1 MNRAIE
7 LVERIESVGGVLT
20 LQGDSITYDLPPE
33 IDVDELRAHRN
44 EVVRVLQRRQEVP
57 AMPAMPPGV
66 RLVRWSLKEP
76 PVAIEMCTTVVIN
89 PARFAKSTL
98 LQLQAAL
105 KGKRWLAGHW
115 TTAELVERL
124 KQVGVEVELDS

>member
-1 MNRAIE
+1 MNRAVE
-7 LVERIESVGGVLT
+7 LVERIESAGGVLI
-20 LQGDSITYDLPPE
+20 LQGDCITYDLPPE
-33 IDVDELRAHRN
+33 IDVDELRAHRD
-44 EVVRVLQRRQEVP
+44 EVVRVLQQRQEVP
-57 AMPAMPPGV
+57 TMPPGV
-66 RLVRWSLKEP
+66 RLISWELKEP

-115 TTAELVERL
+115 STAELVERL
-124 KQVGVEVELDS
+124 KQVGVEVELE

>member
-1 MNRAIE
+1 MNLAAE
-7 LVERIESVGGVLT
+7 LVERVELAGGT
-20 LQGDSITYDLPPE
+20 LALHGDRITYDLPEE
-33 IDVDELRAHRN
+33 IAPMLDELRAHRD
-44 EVVRVLQRRQEVP
+44 EVVRVLQQRQEV
-57 AMPAMPPGV
+57 PAMPPGV

-89 PARFAKSTL
+89 PDRFAKSTL

>member
-7 LVERIESVGGVLT
+7 LVERIESIGGVLV
-20 LQGDSITYDLPPE
+20 LQGDSVTYDLPAE
-33 IDVDELRAHRN
+33 IDLEELRAHRN
-44 EVVRVLQRRQEVP
+44 EVVRVLQRRRQEV
-57 AMPAMPPGV
+57 PAMPPGV
-66 RLVRWSLKEP
+66 RLIRWGLKEP

-115 TTAELVERL
+115 SAAELVERL
-124 KQVGVEVELDS
+124 KHVGVEVELE